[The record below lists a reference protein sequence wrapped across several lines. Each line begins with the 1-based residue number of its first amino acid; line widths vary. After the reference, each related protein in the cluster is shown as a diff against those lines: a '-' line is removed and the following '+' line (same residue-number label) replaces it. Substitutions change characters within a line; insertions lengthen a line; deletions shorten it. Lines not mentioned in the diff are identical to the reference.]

1 MSEFDRDLK
10 AVQRIPAIPTIL
22 DVIRRLTDMRF
33 VAVAR
38 VTEQRWIACAT
49 KDDLGFGLV
58 PGGEL
63 AIETT
68 ICHEIRQSGTPV
80 IIDDVSQDTLY
91 ATHPTPRMYGFQS
104 YISMPIVLPGGSFF
118 GTLCAIDPNP
128 ANLKRPEIL
137 GTFKMFA
144 ELIGFHLDMHSQIDK
159 AEAELASEKE
169 VGDARERFVAVLGHD
184 LRNPLASIKA
194 GVSLLSR
201 TQLDTRAKD
210 VLGHLNHSADR
221 MGELV
226 ENMLDLARGRLG
238 GGLPIFP
245 VPVELGEVLHQVV
258 REIEATRPN
267 RMFNVEVEL
276 PGAVTVD
283 PDRIGQLVSNLVS
296 NAVKHGAP
304 DTPIRVFGI
313 VEDGHLVVSVANEG
327 DPIPPS
333 RLTTIFEPF
342 NAIHARRSKDGL
354 GLGLYIA
361 SEISRA
367 HGGTLTVSS
376 TSGET
381 RFTFRAPIANRA

>member
-1 MSEFDRDLK
+1 MGNFDRDL
-10 AVQRIPAIPTIL
+10 AAIQRIPAIPTIL

-33 VAVAR
+33 VAIAR

-49 KDDLGFGLV
+49 RDDLGFGLD

-68 ICHEIRQSGTPV
+68 ICHEIRQSGVPV
-80 IIDDVSQDTLY
+80 IIDDVSRDPRY
-91 ATHPTPRMYGFQS
+91 VAHPTPAMYGFKS

-128 ANLKRPEIL
+128 ASLNRPEIL

-144 ELIGFHLDMHSQIDK
+144 ELIGFHLDMHAQIDK
-159 AEAELASEKE
+159 AEAELASAKE
-169 VGDARERFVAVLGHD
+169 MGDARERFVAVLGHD

-194 GVSLLSR
+194 GLSLLSR
-201 TQLDTRAKD
+201 THLDDKAKD
-210 VLGHLNHSADR
+210 VLGHLNHSTDR
-221 MGELV
+221 MGELI
-226 ENMLDLARGRLG
+226 ENLLDLARGRLG
-238 GGLPIFP
+238 GGLPIRP
-245 VPVELGEVLHQVV
+245 VLFELAEVLHQVV
-258 REIEATRPN
+258 REIEAARPN
-267 RMFNVEVEL
+267 RIFNVEVNI
-276 PGAVTVD
+276 PGPVMAD

-304 DTPIRVFGI
+304 DTPIRISGI
-313 VEDGHLVVSVANEG
+313 IEDKHLVVTIANEG
-327 DPIPPS
+327 NPIPPS
-333 RLTTIFEPF
+333 KLKTIFEPF
-342 NAIHARRSKDGL
+342 NALETRGSKEGL

-367 HGGTLTVSS
+367 HGGTLSVSS
-376 TSGET
+376 TDDET